1 MTDTPPGKG
10 PDGLQCCATASSVIS
25 SLEEKRLTPSHH
37 LTPAERRDLAA
48 ALDPCRVMVAAGLG
62 PDPWQAAFLRSNAPR
77 RLLCCSRQSGKS
89 ATVAALA
96 AWTLLF
102 NPGALV
108 LVLSPSLRQSGE
120 TFRKVMRFLR
130 ASDRSVPIDAETQL
144 SVTLSAGSRCVCLPG
159 SVESLVGFSAP
170 RLVILDEA
178 AYIPADPYYAVRP
191 MLAASPDGRLVALS
205 TPNGAQGWFYDEWS
219 GEAGDWERTKITA
232 AECPRIKPAFL
243 EEERRSLGDRAY
255 RQFFEAE
262 FLEAAD
268 DPRNARVF
276 ASASLQSALD
286 RVFA

>member
-10 PDGLQCCATASSVIS
+10 NVGRERRATASSAIS
-25 SLEEKRLTPSHH
+25 SLEEKRPTPSHR

-89 ATVAALA
+89 STVAALA
-96 AWTLLF
+96 AHVLLF
-102 NPGALV
+102 EPRSLTV
-108 LVLSPSLRQSGE
+108 IVSPSLRQSGE
-120 TFRKVMRFLR
+120 TFRKVQRCIR
-130 ASDRSVPIDAETQL
+130 AWDPGIRPDSETAL
-144 SVTLSAGSRCVCLPG
+144 SVALPTGSRCVCLPG
-159 SVESLVGFSAP
+159 SVDNLVGFSAP
-170 RLVILDEA
+170 RLVIFDEA
-178 AYIPADPYYAVRP
+178 AYIPPDPYYAVRP
-191 MLAASPDGRLVALS
+191 MLAASPGGRLVALS
-205 TPNGAQGWFYDEWS
+205 TPNGKQGWFYDEWA
-219 GEAGDWERTKITA
+219 GVAGDWERTKITA
-232 AECPRIKPAFL
+232 AECPRIKREFL